1 MRMVTNVSI
10 RIFMT
15 ICGRRGIDPM
25 KWFILIAFDLLF
37 VRFVTSDAVKS
48 IDPDA
53 PGLWIVLIATIFTIG
68 MNVLIVLKELGVPD
82 PWE

>member
-1 MRMVTNVSI
+1 MRLVTNMSI

-15 ICGRRGIDPM
+15 ICGPQGIDPM
-25 KWFILIAFDLLF
+25 KWVILIAFDLLF

-53 PGLWIVLIATIFTIG
+53 PGLWIVLIATIFSIG
-68 MNVLIVLKELGVPD
+68 MNILIMLKELGVEYPT
-82 PWE
+82 E